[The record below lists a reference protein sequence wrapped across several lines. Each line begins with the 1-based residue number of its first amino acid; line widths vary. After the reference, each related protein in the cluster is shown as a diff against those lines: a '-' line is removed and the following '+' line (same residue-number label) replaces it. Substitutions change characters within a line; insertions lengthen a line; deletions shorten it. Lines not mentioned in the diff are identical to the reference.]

1 ISQKN
6 TLTSFV
12 RTDYPEMG
20 KNLVQ
25 LKLALEPLSMGDLTP
40 QVHQLLMLLLMAES
54 RPLDATMLKLVAKSL
69 QLLLSISKPKPPY
82 ATKPLQLF
90 VADPAPL
97 KSLLVVMTDA
107 GKRFAAAE

>member
-1 ISQKN
+1 
-6 TLTSFV
+6 
-12 RTDYPEMG
+12 MG
-20 KNLVQ
+20 ENPLQ
-25 LKLALEPLSMGDLTP
+25 LKPTKLALEPLSMGDLTP

-54 RPLDATMLKLVAKSL
+54 RPLDATMLKRVAKSL

-97 KSLLVVMTDA
+97 KSLLVVMTDV
-107 GKRFAAAE
+107 GKRFAAVG